1 MENLEPKSMEGVE
14 DLEVLERRA
23 NEALNAV
30 FDLAKRY
37 APAAEV
43 DRALEGARQPLRH
56 TKPPC
61 MLAPKESSVE

>member
-1 MENLEPKSMEGVE
+1 MEGVE

-43 DRALEGARQPLRH
+43 DRALEGAKAALAAYEAAVH
-56 TKPPC
+56 VGTK
-61 MLAPKESSVE
+61 KESYVE